1 MEKAVS
7 FYFYLLLLSFILI
20 IMFIPQSYS
29 LAIILCFV
37 TMLCWGSWGNTQ
49 KLAGK
54 SWRFE
59 LFYWDYALGILLFS
73 LLLGFTLGSNGQHGR
88 GFIEDI
94 RQADTR
100 NILNAILGGVVFNAS
115 NILLVA
121 AMAIAGMAVAFPVG
135 VGIALALGVIINYI
149 FAPQGN
155 PLWLFA
161 GLIFVVA
168 AIIIDAIAYRKH
180 STSLKKVSGKG
191 ILLSVSGGV
200 FMSLFYRF
208 VASSMS
214 TNFEAP
220 GAGKLTPYSA
230 IFFFAVGLLV
240 SNFLF
245 NYLIMKRP
253 FEGEPLSFKDYKK
266 GSFGVHLTGIA
277 GGVIWNLG
285 MSMSILASGKAGFAI
300 SYGLGQGA
308 TLIAAL
314 WGVFIWKE
322 FKGAS
327 KAVYT
332 LILFMFLAYL
342 AGLGLLVYAGA

>member
-1 MEKAVS
+1 
-7 FYFYLLLLSFILI
+7 
-20 IMFIPQSYS
+20 MFIPQSYS
-29 LAIILCFV
+29 LAIILCAV

-59 LFYWDYALGILLFS
+59 LFYWDYVLGILLFS
-73 LLLGFTLGSNGQHGR
+73 LLLGFTLGSNGENGR
-88 GFIEDI
+88 GFIDDI
-94 RQADTR
+94 AQAEKG
-100 NILNAILGGVVFNAS
+100 NIFNAIMGGIIFNAS

-135 VGIALALGVIINYI
+135 VGIALALGVIINYV

-155 PLWLFA
+155 ATWLF
-161 GLIFVVA
+161 GGVTLIVA
-168 AIIIDAIAYRKH
+168 AIIIDAIAYKKH
-180 STSLKKVSGKG
+180 SASLKKVSGKG
-191 ILLSVSGGV
+191 ILLSISAGV
-200 FMSLFYRF
+200 LMSLFYRF
-208 VASSMS
+208 VASSMVTS
-214 TNFEAP
+214 FEVP
-220 GAGKLTPYSA
+220 EAGKLTPYSA
-230 IFFFAVGLLV
+230 IFFFATGVLL

-253 FEGEPLSFKDYKK
+253 FDGTPLSFKDYAK
-266 GSFGVHLTGIA
+266 GSLGVHLTGIA
-277 GGVIWNLG
+277 GGMIWNIG
-285 MSMSILASGKAGFAI
+285 MSLSIIASGKAGFAI

-327 KAVYT
+327 KSVNT
-332 LILFMFLAYL
+332 LIFLMFLAYL
-342 AGLGLLVYAGA
+342 AGLALLVYAGT

>member
-1 MEKAVS
+1 
-7 FYFYLLLLSFILI
+7 
-20 IMFIPQSYS
+20 MFIPQSYS
-29 LAIILCFV
+29 LAVILCIV

-59 LFYWDYALGILLFS
+59 LYYWDYVIGIVIFS
-73 LLLGFTLGSNGQHGR
+73 LLLGFTLGSSGENGR
-88 GFIEDI
+88 GFLDDI
-94 RQADTR
+94 KQADLK
-100 NILNAILGGVVFNAS
+100 NMVSSFMGGVIFNAS

-155 PLWLFA
+155 PVILFGGVA
-161 GLIFVVA
+161 LIVA
-168 AIIIDAIAYRKH
+168 AIIIDAIAYKKH
-180 STSLKKVSGKG
+180 SALQKKISGKG
-191 ILLSVSGGV
+191 IMLSVAAGV
-200 FMSLFYRF
+200 LMSLFYRF

-214 TNFEAP
+214 TDFINPE
-220 GAGKLTPYSA
+220 AGKLTPYGA
-230 IFFFAVGLLV
+230 LFFFAAGVLV

-245 NYLIMKRP
+245 NYIFMKKP
-253 FEGEPLSFKDYKK
+253 VEGAPLTFKDYRA
-266 GSFGVHLTGIA
+266 GSLGVHLTGIL
-277 GGVIWNLG
+277 GGIIWNIG
-285 MSMSILASGKAGFAI
+285 MSLSILASEKAGFAI

-322 FKGAS
+322 FRGANR
-327 KAVYT
+327 KVNA
-332 LILFMFLAYL
+332 LILFMFLSYL
-342 AGLGLLVYAGA
+342 IGLAMLVYAGIK